1 MGDTWTD
8 RLSQYL
14 DGDLSDRD
22 RRNLET
28 HLAQCRECEST
39 LSELRSVVE
48 RARALEPAPPA
59 SDLWPAIA
67 ARLEPRSRK
76 AAASP
81 GPWPWWRFTLTVPQA
96 AAASMAL
103 VVLSGAAVWWATGR
117 APRVAAPGAPPR
129 IAARIAAGTA
139 VGERSRRS
147 ETDVAPPSGAVAA
160 FDPRYDATIAEL
172 QRILAHERDRLDTT
186 TVRVVEQNLAIIDRA
201 VAEARR
207 AVEADPG
214 NFYLRNHL
222 AQTMKRKVELL
233 RLATVIASA
242 NG

>member
-1 MGDTWTD
+1 
-8 RLSQYL
+8 LQ
-14 DGDLSDRD
+14 
-22 RRNLET
+22 
-28 HLAQCRECEST
+28 A
-39 LSELRSVVE
+39 VIE
-48 RARALEPAPPA
+48 RARALESPPPPG
-59 SDLWPAIA
+59 DWWPAIA
-67 ARLEPRSRK
+67 ARLEPGTRK
-76 AAASP
+76 VAASP
-81 GPWPWWRFTLTVPQA
+81 GLWPWWRFTLTVPQA
-96 AAASMAL
+96 AAASIAL
-103 VVLSGAAVWWATGR
+103 VVLSGAAVWWATSR
-117 APRVAAPGAPPR
+117 APRVAAPEVPPR
-129 IAARIAAGTA
+129 IAARTA
-139 VGERSRRS
+139 VGEPSRRF
-147 ETDVAPPSGAVAA
+147 ETDVAPSAGAVAA

-201 VAEARR
+201 VTEARR